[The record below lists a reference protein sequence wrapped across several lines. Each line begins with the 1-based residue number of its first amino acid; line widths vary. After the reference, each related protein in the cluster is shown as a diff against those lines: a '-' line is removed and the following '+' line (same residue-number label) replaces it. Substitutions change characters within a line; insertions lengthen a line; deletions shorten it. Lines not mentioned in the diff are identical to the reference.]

1 MAGTAFTSRS
11 GVKPQGSKTIT
22 AFWNAAQVNGEHFG
36 LESYDHRKLM
46 VMLNLMQYANP
57 NCQTNIGYGV
67 GGSAGKDLWATAAN
81 LLTGATKSLGD
92 ACGKIDIEVV
102 KDDIVGVDCSRVSL
116 FGIEDA
122 WGWLWEMSQNIYCGN
137 SANDDQDGTEVYIY
151 EGNRLPSASELATH
165 PEGDFRHLTRPTSSG
180 YVSKMTLGQ
189 YFDIIV
195 QTLGGGSTS
204 YWCDYFYG
212 NATGQLVLWGGVAV
226 LGSIAGLGCA
236 YSSYAFSYSSAI
248 IGSRLDDFH
257 LYEAEN
263 GTQPFVTANRTYL
276 PLASASGRVEF
287 VTFAEGADQT
297 AKMICTMASVAFNE
311 AKNNYEEKH
320 NKAAFVK
327 NIISDNILPG
337 DVYVRAK
344 ELHFVTDEV
353 RSVILVRQSDS
364 SDGAAVEVV
373 QRLFPDK
380 QNDFV
385 ININETDI
393 AVIKSVPHAEDSE
406 EARKAA
412 NMIEKALRDEL
423 GVRCVIGISTNAHHL
438 RELADRYKEAQVAID
453 VGKVFEEGKTVICYE
468 SLGLG
473 RIIYQLP
480 TTLCEMFLNEVFKKN
495 PIETLDEDTLET
507 INKFFENNL
516 NVSETS
522 RKLYVHRNTLVY
534 RLEKIK
540 KLTGLDLRE
549 FAHAIVFKV
558 AMMVKKYLDSL
569 STSKY

>member
-1 MAGTAFTSRS
+1 MSSRIFQNVIIQMKDAVDRTI
-11 GVKPQGSKTIT
+11 GVVDEQG
-22 AFWNAAQVNGEHFG
+22 F
-36 LESYDHRKLM
+36 
-46 VMLNLMQYANP
+46 
-57 NCQTNIGYGV
+57 
-67 GGSAGKDLWATAAN
+67 
-81 LLTGATKSLGD
+81 
-92 ACGKIDIEVV
+92 VV
-102 KDDIVGVDCSRVSL
+102 AS
-116 FGIEDA
+116 
-122 WGWLWEMSQNIYCGN
+122 
-137 SANDDQDGTEVYIY
+137 
-151 EGNRLPSASELATH
+151 SELA
-165 PEGDFRHLTRPTSSG
+165 
-180 YVSKMTLGQ
+180 M
-189 YFDIIV
+189 
-195 QTLGGGSTS
+195 
-204 YWCDYFYG
+204 
-212 NATGQLVLWGGVAV
+212 
-226 LGSIAGLGCA
+226 
-236 YSSYAFSYSSAI
+236 

-257 LYEAEN
+257 LYEFDGSER
-263 GTQPFVTANRTYL
+263 PVTTGSRTYYAL
-276 PLASASGRVEF
+276 YSPGAKFDYAAFS
-287 VTFAEGADQT
+287 EGVDALSHT
-297 AKMICTMASVAFNE
+297 ICAIAAVAFNE

-344 ELHFVTDEV
+344 ELHFVTDEI

-412 NMIEKALRDEL
+412 NMIEKALCDEL

-549 FAHAIVFKV
+549 FDHAIVFKV